1 MLVPDKTTYYL
12 TALANHPR
20 QEEFFDALMAAAEP
34 NGLSSAGVLV
44 LLREFLP
51 DLPAEEVLEAMQ
63 ESREQAMEN

>member
-1 MLVPDKTTYYL
+1 
-12 TALANHPR
+12 
-20 QEEFFDALMAAAEP
+20 MAAAEP